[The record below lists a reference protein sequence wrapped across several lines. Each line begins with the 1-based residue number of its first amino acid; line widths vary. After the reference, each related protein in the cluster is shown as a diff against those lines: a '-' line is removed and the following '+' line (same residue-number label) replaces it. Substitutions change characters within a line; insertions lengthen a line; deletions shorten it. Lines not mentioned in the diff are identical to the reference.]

1 MEENKVT
8 EKKTATETGE
18 SARYNA
24 KKIPELERHIEKLEV
39 VVNHLSQRLA
49 QVASSY
55 ETELAFAI
63 AELHIEKRY
72 GSEETD

>member
-1 MEENKVT
+1 MT
-8 EKKTATETGE
+8 EKKTPTETSD

-24 KKIPELERHIEKLEV
+24 KKVPELERQIEKLEA
-39 VVNHLSQRLA
+39 VVNHLQTRLGQIA
-49 QVASSY
+49 ASY

-63 AELHIEKRY
+63 AELQIERRY